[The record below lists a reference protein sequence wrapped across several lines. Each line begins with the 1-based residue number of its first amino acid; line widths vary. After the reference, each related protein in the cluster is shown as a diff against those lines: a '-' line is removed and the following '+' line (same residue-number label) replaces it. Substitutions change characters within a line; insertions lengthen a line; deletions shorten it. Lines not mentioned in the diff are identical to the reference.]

1 MVGDFTGQKFGATY
15 FRGSTP
21 IDGVWATSDVTVV
34 GACVIPVGYG
44 VGDHRLFI
52 IDFLKYCLVGASP
65 PSIFRSAARRLN
77 SRIPAASED
86 YTDRFEHLVLK
97 HKLIERLGKAHES
110 ISVAQVVKENIN
122 KIDIESKQYM
132 AHAEKKFR
140 EIKSGK
146 IPLSP
151 ESTLWIKRRQ
161 AYRTL
166 MGYHAGNKINKG
178 NLKRAARRV
187 GIRTPMQLSIQ

>member
-1 MVGDFTGQKFGATY
+1 MSEVVGDFTSQKVGATY

-34 GACVIPVGYG
+34 GSCVMPLGYG
-44 VGDHRLFI
+44 VGDHSLSI
-52 IDFLKYCLVGASP
+52 INFLKSCLVGAST
-65 PSIFRSAARRLN
+65 PSIVRSAARRIDL
-77 SRIPAASED
+77 RIPAAAED
-86 YTDRFEHLVLK
+86 YSDRFEHLVIE

-110 ISVAQVVKENIN
+110 ISVAQIVNENIN
-122 KIDIESKQYM
+122 KIDTESKHYM

-161 AYRTL
+161 A
-166 MGYHAGNKINKG
+166 
-178 NLKRAARRV
+178 
-187 GIRTPMQLSIQ
+187 